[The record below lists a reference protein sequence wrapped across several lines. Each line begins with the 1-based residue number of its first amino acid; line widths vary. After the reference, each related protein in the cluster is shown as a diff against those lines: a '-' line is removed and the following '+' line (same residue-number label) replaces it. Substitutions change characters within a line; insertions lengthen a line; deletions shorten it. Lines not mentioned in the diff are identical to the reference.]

1 MCVRTVDH
9 NRWSSDKDEGG
20 GKDNVRG
27 VKEEKYSSSV
37 DEESDESEESE
48 SLSEESEDSDESD
61 SSSESVSGWASSSF
75 LSSSGMIEGT

>member
-1 MCVRTVDH
+1 MDH

-20 GKDNVRG
+20 GNDNVRG

-61 SSSESVSGWASSSF
+61 SSSESVRGWASSSF
-75 LSSSGMIEGT
+75 LSNSGMIEGT

>member
-1 MCVRTVDH
+1 VELRQ
-9 NRWSSDKDEGG
+9 DEGG
-20 GKDNVRG
+20 GRNVRG

-61 SSSESVSGWASSSF
+61 SSSESVRGTASSSF